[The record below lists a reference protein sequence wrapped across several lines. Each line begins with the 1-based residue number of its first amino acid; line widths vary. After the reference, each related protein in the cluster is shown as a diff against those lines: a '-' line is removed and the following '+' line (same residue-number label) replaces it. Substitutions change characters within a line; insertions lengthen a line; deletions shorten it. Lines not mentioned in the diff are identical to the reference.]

1 MSEKLFETA
10 VRTKMR
16 FPFRGLV
23 SVEDLYDL
31 SVENLDTV
39 FKTLNSQVK
48 RVKEESLLDRQTQED
63 KVLAMQIEIVKHI
76 VKVKLEEQEL
86 RLKAQEQKAKQQKI
100 LAVLSSKQDEALQ
113 NKSIEELTKMLDELE
128 R

>member
-63 KVLAMQIEIVKHI
+63 KVLTMQIEIVKYI
-76 VKVKLEEQEL
+76 VKVKLEEQES
-86 RLKAQEQKAKQQKI
+86 RLKAQDQRAKQQKI
-100 LAVLSSKQDEALQ
+100 LGILSSKQDEALQ

>member
-63 KVLAMQIEIVKHI
+63 KVLTMQIEIVKHI
-76 VKVKLEEQEL
+76 VKVKLEEQES
-86 RLKAQEQKAKQQKI
+86 RLKAQEQRAKQQKI
-100 LAVLSSKQDEALQ
+100 LGILSSKQDEALQ

>member
-63 KVLAMQIEIVKHI
+63 KVLTMQIEIVKYI
-76 VKVKLEEQEL
+76 VKVKLEEQES
-86 RLKAQEQKAKQQKI
+86 RLKAQEQRAKQQKI
-100 LAVLSSKQDEALQ
+100 LGILSSKQDEALQ

>member
-63 KVLAMQIEIVKHI
+63 KVLTMQIEIVKHI
-76 VKVKLEEQEL
+76 VKVKLEEQES
-86 RLKAQEQKAKQQKI
+86 RLKAQEQRAKQQKI
-100 LAVLSSKQDEALQ
+100 LGILSSKQDEALQ

-128 R
+128 M